1 MRTRFTEKVRFNQLK
16 EGDLF
21 TFRKNGILTGHPL
34 DELLRYDWSW
44 SDDRNNWHD
53 YNVLDYGGGH
63 YKINNTR
70 CWVWRVPNK
79 KEKKKENKLKPIECK
94 LTVIT
99 YTEGWKDVC
108 EFKKVAISV
117 RNNEKDITEA
127 LEYNDRKTVSMTKE
141 QYETIFAPLFKEIRK
156 LNQQIRELNNK

>member
-1 MRTRFTEKVRFNQLK
+1 MYQTRFTEKVRFNQLE

-21 TFRKNGILTGHPL
+21 TFRKNGILTGDPL

-44 SDDRNNWHD
+44 CDNGNDWHD
-53 YNVLDYGGGH
+53 CNVLDYGGGH

-79 KEKKKENKLKPIECK
+79 KKKKENKLKPIECK
-94 LTVIT
+94 IRVMT
-99 YTEGWKDVC
+99 YTEGWKNVC
-108 EFKKVAISV
+108 EFEKVAISV
-117 RNNEKDITEA
+117 RDNEKDIIKA

-141 QYETIFAPLFKEIRK
+141 QYETSFEPLFNEIK
-156 LNQQIRELNNK
+156 ELNRLINSMS